1 MSNKMSSRVKSMKFM
16 QKASNKAPEIEDEN
30 QGLKDQSEWVTTTST
45 KILENK
51 ASQIQTIG
59 YASINSFS
67 ALDDDFD
74 DDFSPPPVRRV
85 YENDKS
91 NQSSTSITTAIDK
104 EVSKLATGIKASRL
118 TTTMYL
124 HVY

>member
-1 MSNKMSSRVKSMKFM
+1 M